1 MWEFVPRSQGL
12 VWKTRSE
19 RSLAGGLL
27 NRRREEKR
35 REKKR
40 VELSSVLEDE
50 V

>member
-1 MWEFVPRSQGL
+1 MWEFVSPSLGL
-12 VWKTRSE
+12 VWQTRSE

-27 NRRREEKR
+27 NRGREE
-35 REKKR
+35 KR

>member
-19 RSLAGGLL
+19 RSLAGGL
-27 NRRREEKR
+27 RSRGGEEK
-35 REKKR
+35 KKR

>member
-1 MWEFVPRSQGL
+1 VWEFVPRSQGL

-19 RSLAGGLL
+19 RSLAGEGG
-27 NRRREEKR
+27 EE
-35 REKKR
+35 KR

>member
-1 MWEFVPRSQGL
+1 VWEFVPRSQGL

-19 RSLAGGLL
+19 RSLAGGLR
-27 NRRREEKR
+27 NRGGEEKR
-35 REKKR
+35 REERR